1 MKVKFKDLNAVD
13 VKIAQVDLS
22 EHPSHMALFDLSEHP
37 SHMALFADGVQ
48 LHGLAYESES
58 GPSSVCVSDSD
69 YGVEVL
75 NLNRVDAPSVGSCV
89 ELRVGRYAI
98 VVHEA
103 RLAELAEMLAC
114 MARRAK

>member
-1 MKVKFKDLNAVD
+1 MKVKFVD
-13 VKIAQVDLS
+13 TRIAQVDLS
-22 EHPSHMALFDLSEHP
+22 ESPA
-37 SHMALFADGVQ
+37 HMALFADGVQ

-75 NLNRVDAPSVGSCV
+75 DLNRVDAPSVGSCV

-98 VVHEA
+98 VVHES
-103 RLAELAEMLAC
+103 RLGELAEMLAR